1 MHGDFRPVKSNNT
14 FLPSFEMQNELTM
27 KKMLIAVILL
37 CTLNACRRPCNCS
50 INETCNGDKCE
61 CSQWTEGTSCT
72 PMRDKFIGIY
82 TGTISVNV
90 GAPSPDTIDLY
101 ADGKPVNYLFSHRL
115 HSDFPVRGYGVRM
128 ESPHSG
134 VLFADYLYKDLP
146 NQYLDNFNPIDCGN
160 AVLASD
166 DRSLTITYHPLLD
179 SILIDFSHTYV
190 FTGSKQ

>member
-134 VLFADYLYKDLP
+134 VLFA
-146 NQYLDNFNPIDCGN
+146 
-160 AVLASD
+160 VLASD